1 MMIDDLLEGLH
12 HYFWSKPKRLIALG
26 GAVRN
31 IAFGWL
37 AVGLYANFGVK
48 AASIVSATARGV
60 STSPMSISQLYPS
73 LPTWWIP
80 ESAISFILLIAAFGL
95 GIRLTL
101 AGKKLDRFM
110 KHYV

>member
-1 MMIDDLLEGLH
+1 
-12 HYFWSKPKRLIALG
+12 
-26 GAVRN
+26 
-31 IAFGWL
+31 
-37 AVGLYANFGVK
+37 
-48 AASIVSATARGV
+48 
-60 STSPMSISQLYPS
+60 MSISQLYPS

-80 ESAISFILLIAAFGL
+80 ESAISFILLIAAFVL